1 MAGYTTADIRNIVLV
16 GAAGSGKT
24 TLIEALA
31 QRTGGIKTM
40 GAVDKGTTLS
50 DFDPQEKTLQHSLHT
65 AIISLDHQG
74 RHINFIDTP
83 GYPDFIGRALAVLP
97 SVETVAVVINAQS
110 GVDMVAR
117 KMMVWAKER
126 ELDRLVIVSRID
138 AENVNLERCLAEI
151 RTAFGSECLPINLP
165 SNVGGA
171 VADCFFKP
179 DGGPTDFSSVKAA
192 HTALVDQVVEVDE
205 KLMELYL
212 EQGEELDP
220 EQLHDPFEKAL
231 REGHL
236 VPVCFTSAR
245 TGAGIDELL
254 EIVTRLLP
262 NPTEGNP
269 PTFLKGEGDAA
280 QRLHFSADA
289 KGHAL
294 AHVFKV
300 SIDPF
305 VGRIGVFRIHQGTV
319 TKDSQLLVGDGRK
332 PFKVAHLLKLTG
344 KDSREVSEGIPGD
357 ICAVAKVEDLHFD
370 AVLHDSHDEDHIHLR
385 PLAFPE
391 PMQGLAVHAKS
402 RGDEQKISD
411 ALHKLAAEDP
421 SMRVEYNSQINQTV
435 IRGVGELHLR
445 VMLEDLKTR
454 FHVEV
459 ETSQPRIAYK
469 ETITAA
475 AEGHH
480 RHKKQTGGAGQFGEV
495 FLRVA
500 PLSRGSGFEFVDAV
514 VGGAIPRQFI
524 PAVEKGIRQAL
535 AEGVIAGFQMQDLQ
549 VTVYDGKYHTVDS
562 KEVAFVSAGRKAFVD
577 AVKKARPVVLEPIVD
592 VQITAPSNCMGD
604 IAGDLSSKRGRVNS
618 TDVASGGG
626 MTAISGQAPLAELNG
641 YQSRLKSLTGGT
653 GSYSVQLSRY
663 DPVPARIQQQLVSE
677 FRPAAE
683 GED

>member
-1 MAGYTTADIRNIVLV
+1 MASYTTADIRNVAIV
-16 GAAGSGKT
+16 GTAGGGKT

-31 QRTGGIKTM
+31 HRTGGIKTM

-50 DFDPQEKTLQHSLHT
+50 DFDPQEKVLQHSLHT
-65 AIISLDHQG
+65 AIVSLDHQG
-74 RHINFIDTP
+74 KHINLIDTP

-97 SVETVAVVINAQS
+97 AVETVAVVINAAS
-110 GVDMVAR
+110 GVDMVAH
-117 KMMVWAKER
+117 KMMAWAKER
-126 ELDRLVIVSRID
+126 ELDRLIIVNRID
-138 AENVNLERCLAEI
+138 AENVDLEKCLADI
-151 RTAFGSECLPINLP
+151 RAAFGMECLPINLP
-165 SNVGGA
+165 AQKSAA

-192 HTALVDQVVEVDE
+192 HSALVDQVVEVDE
-205 KLMELYL
+205 KLMEVYL

-236 VPVCFTSAR
+236 IPVCFTSAR
-245 TGAGIDELL
+245 SGAGVAELL
-254 EIVTRLLP
+254 EIVIRLLP
-262 NPTEGNP
+262 GPTEGNA
-269 PTFLKGEGDAA
+269 PTFLKGGGEAA
-280 QRLHFSADA
+280 ERLHFSADA

-300 SIDPF
+300 TIDPF

-319 TKDSQLLVGDGRK
+319 TKDSQLFICDGRK
-332 PFKVAHLLKLTG
+332 PFKVAHLLKLKG
-344 KDSREVSEGIPGD
+344 KDTAEISDGIPGD
-357 ICAVAKVEDLHFD
+357 ICAVAKVDDLHFD
-370 AVLHDSHDEDHIHLR
+370 AVVHDSHDEDHIRLR
-385 PLAFPE
+385 PISFPE

-421 SMRVEYNSQINQTV
+421 SMRVEYNPQINQTV
-435 IRGVGELHLR
+435 IRGMGELHLR
-445 VMLEDLKTR
+445 VLLEDLRTR
-454 FHVEV
+454 FHVEL

-469 ETITAA
+469 ETITAP

-495 FLRVA
+495 FLRVS
-500 PLSRGSGFEFVDAV
+500 PLPRGAGFEFVDAV
-514 VGGAIPRQFI
+514 VGGVIPRQFI

-535 AEGVIAGFQMQDLQ
+535 TEGVIAGFPMQDIQ

-562 KEVAFVSAGRKAFVD
+562 KEVAFVTAGKKAFID

-592 VQITAPSNCMGD
+592 VNITAPSNCMGD

-618 TDVASGGG
+618 TDIAGAGS
-626 MTAISGQAPLAELNG
+626 MTAISGQVPLAELNG

-653 GSYSVQLSRY
+653 GSYSVQLSHY
-663 DPVPARIQQQLVSE
+663 DPVPARLQQQLMAD
-677 FRPAAE
+677 FKPAE
-683 GED
+683 TED